1 MNLLRGGTRMRKKLS
16 KSEYRLLLTELN
28 NQKDRGI
35 ITKQQVE
42 DMSTFYEERE
52 GMNFI
57 RILVTIGAILIG
69 LGVLSFIASNWDY
82 VGKVSKVMII
92 IAVLG
97 GSIFTS
103 FKLEKKYP
111 KTSKAMIYL
120 SALIYGAGIFLMGQI
135 FNYGGEF
142 TGAFLLWTIGVLLV
156 GWIIREKIL
165 FIFAHILFLVYMN
178 GSFGE
183 NIIIYAI
190 ALITIFYIGN
200 KYFSFSKAITFFNNL
215 VALNFLLYFLNY
227 LNIHEF
233 YITAIFFIVGI
244 IMYYTKHGLNL
255 DIFKLQGLI
264 VLGISGIFL
273 TVDNIW
279 ETLYFINDGNVVA
292 IGFGIVLLI
301 YLLSLVKNG
310 SLIPLVF
317 TCILILRYYFDTLYD
332 FMPKSMFFIIGG
344 LIILGFGHYFE
355 RIRSKSGGDINE
367 KNNQ

>member
-1 MNLLRGGTRMRKKLS
+1 MNLLRGGTMMRKKLS

-42 DMSTFYEERE
+42 DMTTFYEERE

-103 FKLEKKYP
+103 FKVERNYP
-111 KTSKAMIYL
+111 KTSKAMMYL
-120 SALIYGAGIFLMGQI
+120 SSLIYGAGIFLMGQI

-156 GWIIREKIL
+156 GWIVREKIL

-183 NIIIYAI
+183 NIIIYSI
-190 ALITIFYIGN
+190 VLISIFYIGN

-215 VALNFLLYFLNY
+215 VALNFVLYFLKY
-227 LNIHEF
+227 LNVEDI
-233 YITAIFFIVGI
+233 YIATAFFIVGL
-244 IMYYTKHGLNL
+244 IMYYTKHALNL
-255 DIFKLQGLI
+255 DIFKLQGVI
-264 VLGISGIFL
+264 VLGVSGIFL
-273 TVDNIW
+273 TFENIW
-279 ETLYFINDGNVVA
+279 ETLYFISDGNVVA
-292 IGFGIVLLI
+292 IGFGVVLLI

-310 SLIPLVF
+310 LLTPLVF

-367 KNNQ
+367 KNKQ